1 MPIRVPVVSSL
12 LILLAVTSP
21 EGAQESKR
29 FKARSEL
36 VALHV
41 SVFGND
47 AEMVTGLPREAFTIY
62 DDGEVQTLRFFENR
76 DNPVTVGL
84 VIDSSISMS
93 RKRAAVIAAGR
104 SFAESSHAD
113 DEMFTINFNERVWPG
128 LPDGQAFTSDRAELT
143 RALNRS
149 GAIGRTALFDA
160 LDVALRQLD
169 GGQCQKKVLI
179 VVSDGGDNASRAT
192 FDRVLD
198 TAMGMDA
205 IIYTV
210 RVDDEYDGEGDPEVL
225 RKLAG
230 ATGGEAFFPRRPDRA
245 TGVLKR
251 IAKEIR
257 SGYTLGYVPT
267 SLREGYHPVRV
278 EVKTPDG
285 RKLRVRARAGY
296 VSRP

>member
-1 MPIRVPVVSSL
+1 M
-12 LILLAVTSP
+12 LLAVTSQ
-21 EGAQESKR
+21 GAQDSKR

-41 SVFGND
+41 SVFGRD
-47 AEMVTGLPREAFTIY
+47 AGIVTGLPREAFTVY
-62 DDGEVQTLRFFENR
+62 DDGQAQTLRFFENQ
-76 DNPVTVGL
+76 DHPVTVGL

-104 SFAESSHAD
+104 SFAESSHPD

-143 RALNRS
+143 RALNRA

-169 GGQCQKKVLI
+169 AGECQKKVLI

-198 TAMGMDA
+198 TALGMDA

-210 RVDDEYDGEGDPEVL
+210 RVDDEYDGEGDPDVL
-225 RKLAG
+225 RKMAS

-245 TGVLKR
+245 TGVLQR

-278 EVKTPDG
+278 DVKTPDG

-296 VSRP
+296 VYQR

>member
-1 MPIRVPVVSSL
+1 MPLRVPVVSSL

-21 EGAQESKR
+21 QAQDSKR

-41 SVFGND
+41 SVFGKD
-47 AEMVTGLPREAFTIY
+47 AEMVTGLPREAFTVY
-62 DDGEVQTLRFFENR
+62 DDGQAQTLRFFENE

-104 SFAESSHAD
+104 SFAESSHPD
-113 DEMFTINFNERVWPG
+113 DEMFTVNFNERVWPG
-128 LPDGQAFTSDRAELT
+128 LPEGQAFTSDRAELI
-143 RALNRS
+143 RALNRA

-169 GGQCQKKVLI
+169 AGECQKKVLI

-210 RVDDEYDGEGDPEVL
+210 RVDDEYDGEGDPDVL
-225 RKLAG
+225 RKLAS

-245 TGVLKR
+245 TGVLQR

-278 EVKTPDG
+278 EAKTPDG

-296 VSRP
+296 VYQR